1 MNTHKIKINF
11 KINAILAGDSDVF
24 NSEITKQEI
33 IEILLKK
40 NTNMKNKLLK
50 IRNEM
55 KKNEKDTDI
64 LLEQISTKENLRLST
79 FYF

>member
-1 MNTHKIKINF
+1 
-11 KINAILAGDSDVF
+11 
-24 NSEITKQEI
+24 
-33 IEILLKK
+33 
-40 NTNMKNKLLK
+40 MKNKLLK